1 MKVIVDPD
9 KCQGHARCRAIC
21 PELFELDE
29 VDQKSH
35 VKLAAIPPD
44 LEEHSMRAVKECP
57 ESAISIER

>member
-1 MKVIVDPD
+1 MKVTVDPN

-35 VKLAAIPPD
+35 VKLPSVPPE
-44 LEEHSMRAVKECP
+44 LEGPSMRAVKECP
-57 ESAISIER
+57 ESAISIDQ